1 MLRAH
6 SDVSYKAEQRFHLE
20 LGLLKMVHAQR
31 LLPIEEVL
39 TGAATQTARD
49 FSVVSSAA
57 SRTVSAS
64 SKSIS
69 TQPGGTVSPFE
80 RDRSRKSASSS
91 VVPEAA
97 SSFESPSGRASG
109 PLVISGHAT
118 APALAV
124 ASAPEIDLREAVL
137 RALEQSN
144 QRVLAATLEGE
155 GEWLFEGDE
164 LSIKVARPA
173 SFLEMAMSAE
183 ARRIATFAAS
193 GAAGRSV
200 KIRLESSDKAN
211 GNGQLKTGPS
221 NQGGGESARA
231 RAANDPIVRRM
242 QEKFN
247 AEIRTVIDHR
257 EKKR

>member
-1 MLRAH
+1 
-6 SDVSYKAEQRFHLE
+6 
-20 LGLLKMVHAQR
+20 
-31 LLPIEEVL
+31 
-39 TGAATQTARD
+39 
-49 FSVVSSAA
+49 
-57 SRTVSAS
+57 
-64 SKSIS
+64 
-69 TQPGGTVSPFE
+69 
-80 RDRSRKSASSS
+80 
-91 VVPEAA
+91 
-97 SSFESPSGRASG
+97 
-109 PLVISGHAT
+109 VISGHAT